1 MKKLL
6 FLLCML
12 TILFACS
19 QPEVESLTQ
28 EKVEEI
34 SSRAMGMEEQKPDVY
49 VEAGCLVFKDF
60 NVRDSIVNVLDQ
72 LNDEQRIAWEKNLGF
87 VSAKTY
93 YAPYFYEYDN
103 VKSEEECLLFA
114 EKYASILD
122 ITKDEDGCI
131 DVEYP
136 FATHGLEF
144 IVNFEGKV
152 FVGNALYLYKKDRR
166 VVIHFADKERIQ
178 KFNNASMSSESN
190 LIDVIYNHDAT
201 VLFRGNI
208 SRDVSLEN
216 SGGYVKSGKKQYKWD
231 LIYSWE
237 RVMGP
242 GKYDFRNHS
251 YLRLHQRAR
260 KKYLGGWHDYSTNY
274 SVRNVEVS
282 IQGGGMNESFTG
294 PEKSISRKNGA
305 NFTFFHV
312 QSFQL
317 GNPGLMPEGS
327 AKLYISVKADHK
339 SSFFNWPGK
348 RLDYTKLSGEVSD
361 AIVFSPSS
369 PNKLYY

>member
-136 FATHGLEF
+136 FAMPS
-144 IVNFEGKV
+144 FESILTSDGRVKI
-152 FVGNALYLYKKDRR
+152 GDAMYIYKKDRR
-166 VVIHFADKERIQ
+166 IIVHFANVQKMDKYKNARFSQ
-178 KFNNASMSSESN
+178 KDDNV
-190 LIDVIYNHDAT
+190 DVIYNNDAK
-201 VLFRGNI
+201 VMFRSNVIRDI
-208 SRDVSLEN
+208 SLAN
-216 SGGYVKSGKKQYKWD
+216 SGGFIKSGKKKYSWE
-231 LIYSWE
+231 LIYSLE
-237 RVMGP
+237 KVMID
-242 GKYDFRNHS
+242 KTLYRNHA
-251 YLRLHQRAR
+251 YLRLHQRAK
-260 KKYLGGWHDYSTNY
+260 KKYLGGWHDYSTRY
-274 SVRNVEVS
+274 SIHGTYVS
-282 IQGGGMNESFTG
+282 IQGNGIATDYYGDEH
-294 PEKSISRKNGA
+294 SIERKNGA
-305 NFTFFHV
+305 NYTFFHLETPQV
-312 QSFQL
+312 LSY
-317 GNPGLMPEGS
+317 GAEGHP
-327 AKLYISVKADHK
+327 KLNVVVRADHK
-339 SSFFNWPGK
+339 SSFLGWPGYQ
-348 RLDYTKLSGEVSD
+348 LNYEGIIGSISD
-361 AIVFSPSS
+361 VFLFASVS